1 MKLIV
6 AIIFALGTVAHAQTK
21 IVMTWTNPNT
31 GIAVCSATV
40 TSACINN
47 QVLTDTTV
55 ASSPVVVS
63 STIAPAAAT
72 YTITTLPAAG
82 SRTYSLVQNF
92 LDFAGAKQVTQA
104 ATTTVTVPAPF
115 IVNPP
120 TGFTGVVQ

>member
-1 MKLIV
+1 MRYLL
-6 AIIFALGTVAHAQTK
+6 AALFALGTVAHAQTK

-31 GIAVCSATV
+31 GIAVCSAAV

-55 ASSPVVVS
+55 ANSPVVVS
-63 STIAPAAAT
+63 STIAPTAAT
-72 YTITTLPAAG
+72 YTIATLPAAG

-92 LDFAGAKQVTQA
+92 LDFAGKAQTTAA

-115 IVNPP
+115 VVNPP